1 MDYRTVYNLGWG
13 ILFVEYKI
21 TTWNLSKFFFR
32 LRSDGDCELIL
43 WVRNVKFD
51 IVIHHNIFAHI
62 VRNVRIYFLTSV
74 LLKNQFFWIWRPI
87 DLHTRIYVSVHLYLE
102 ERILMYTSWK
112 QFFQLKLCRATA
124 ILSSSPCWIFC
135 WCSFY
140 QVSIC
145 CPLCPA

>member
-1 MDYRTVYNLGWG
+1 MNYRKVYNLGWG

-51 IVIHHNIFAHI
+51 IVIHRNIFAHI

-74 LLKNQFFWIWRPI
+74 LLKDQFFWIWRTI
-87 DLHTRIYVSVHLYLE
+87 DLHTRIYVSMHLYLE

-112 QFFQLKLCRATA
+112 QFFQLKLWRATA

-140 QVSIC
+140 QVPIC
-145 CPLCPA
+145 CPLCPK